1 MTNKI
6 VLLFIFLVTLQIS
19 AQENSI
25 SLTLQEAID
34 FAIENNRNSKNAA
47 LDIEIAKKQK
57 METTAIGLPQVN
69 ANVDYQ
75 NWIKQQVSLFPAA
88 SFDNTQSVIN
98 TVEDYFGLTP
108 TNSPPNVEGFV
119 PVTFGTKQ
127 TLNASATL
135 SQLIFDGSYL
145 VGLQSAKVFLEISRN
160 AKQKT
165 DLEIRKNTIN
175 AYGNVLL
182 AKESI
187 TIYESNIAV
196 LEKNIF
202 ETLQTYKNGLTEL
215 ENVEQLQITLK
226 QLNSSYKNAIRL
238 NTIATKLFNITIGT
252 DLYTNVD
259 LKDTLEALTLSNI
272 SLNLLNSNEDIENTL
287 DYKIAL
293 NEQRSKELL
302 LKLEK
307 SKALPNLTGFINGG
321 YTGNNDEFRFLNKE
335 QQWFGSALIGVG
347 LNIPVFS
354 SLKRQSATQK
364 AKLNLEKSNNN
375 LEETEQLLKFQ
386 VATAKSNY
394 QFAVEQ
400 FQTAKENI
408 DLAQRIETK
417 NQTKYFEGIASSFD
431 LRLAQQQLYRSQ
443 QELLQSMLDVIT
455 NKAALET
462 ILNSIN

>member
-1 MTNKI
+1 
-6 VLLFIFLVTLQIS
+6 VTLQIS

-57 METTAIGLPQVN
+57 METTAIGLPQIN

-272 SLNLLNSNEDIENTL
+272 SLNLLNSNEDI
-287 DYKIAL
+287 KIH
-293 NEQRSKELL
+293 
-302 LKLEK
+302 
-307 SKALPNLTGFINGG
+307 
-321 YTGNNDEFRFLNKE
+321 
-335 QQWFGSALIGVG
+335 
-347 LNIPVFS
+347 
-354 SLKRQSATQK
+354 
-364 AKLNLEKSNNN
+364 
-375 LEETEQLLKFQ
+375 
-386 VATAKSNY
+386 
-394 QFAVEQ
+394 
-400 FQTAKENI
+400 
-408 DLAQRIETK
+408 
-417 NQTKYFEGIASSFD
+417 
-431 LRLAQQQLYRSQ
+431 
-443 QELLQSMLDVIT
+443 
-455 NKAALET
+455 
-462 ILNSIN
+462 

>member
-57 METTAIGLPQVN
+57 METTAIGLPQIN

-226 QLNSSYKNAIRL
+226 QLNISYKNAIRL

-354 SLKRQSATQK
+354 SLKRKSSTQK
-364 AKLNLEKSNNN
+364 AKK
-375 LEETEQLLKFQ
+375 K
-386 VATAKSNY
+386 
-394 QFAVEQ
+394 
-400 FQTAKENI
+400 
-408 DLAQRIETK
+408 
-417 NQTKYFEGIASSFD
+417 
-431 LRLAQQQLYRSQ
+431 
-443 QELLQSMLDVIT
+443 
-455 NKAALET
+455 
-462 ILNSIN
+462 